1 MPLKNIELRHG
12 SRCDSWVWRIIIP
25 ADKKRAWRPKLC
37 WVNKKPFTVGDVLY
51 FYHVKGEFPFKEERC
66 YLSSSLE
73 ELVAMAS
80 KYDRHIDIKQF
91 VFSFQYEGEDI
102 RHYCRKEVI

>member
-51 FYHVKGEFPFKEERC
+51 FYNMCLNFGTKAKIFVIIAERR
-66 YLSSSLE
+66 S
-73 ELVAMAS
+73 
-80 KYDRHIDIKQF
+80 
-91 VFSFQYEGEDI
+91 YEIYTFRRSYAED
-102 RHYCRKEVI
+102 